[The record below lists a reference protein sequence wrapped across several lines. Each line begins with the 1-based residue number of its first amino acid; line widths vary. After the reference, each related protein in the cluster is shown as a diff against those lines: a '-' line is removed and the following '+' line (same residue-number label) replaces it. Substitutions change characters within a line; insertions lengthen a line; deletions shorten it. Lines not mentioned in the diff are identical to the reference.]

1 MIVTEQVIK
10 SVNGC
15 AALWLVKEDGKV
27 IGMLEKYPD
36 TKEETHPFK
45 AFSGVGFKSKFLS
58 AYYGRTGRED
68 AIRAIQNA
76 LVGVPTVRSF

>member
-27 IGMLEKYPD
+27 IGMLEKYPNNRQ
-36 TKEETHPFK
+36 ETHPFK
-45 AFSGVGFKSKFLS
+45 AFSGVGFKSRFIE
-58 AYYGRTGRED
+58 AFYGPTGRED
-68 AIRAIQNA
+68 AIKAIQNA
-76 LVGVPTVRSF
+76 LVGV

>member
-1 MIVTEQVIK
+1 MNHITTEQVIK

-36 TKEETHPFK
+36 TKEETHPWKSFL
-45 AFSGVGFKSKFLS
+45 GVGFKSRFLS
-58 AYYGRTGRED
+58 ASYGRDGKY
-68 AIRAIQNA
+68 RAVRNIQNA
-76 LVGVPTVRSF
+76 LVGV